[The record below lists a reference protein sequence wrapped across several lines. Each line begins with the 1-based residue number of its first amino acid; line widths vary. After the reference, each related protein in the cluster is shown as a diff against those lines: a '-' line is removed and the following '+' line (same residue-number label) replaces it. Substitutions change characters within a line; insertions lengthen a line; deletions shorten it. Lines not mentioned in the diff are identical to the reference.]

1 MPMTFPDMKS
11 LQQRAKQRGFRDAG
25 VAEFES
31 DYREAFA
38 KFMENVDR
46 VEAAEIRLG
55 VHSDFVREQDPAGM
69 LKAMGIDT
77 SDLFK

>member
-1 MPMTFPDMKS
+1 MPMSFPDMKS
-11 LQQRAKQRGFRDAG
+11 LQQRAKQRNFREAG
-25 VAEFES
+25 VAELEG

-55 VHSDFVREQDPAGM
+55 IHSDFVRENDPASM
-69 LKAMGIDT
+69 LKAMGINT
-77 SDLFK
+77 SDIFK

>member
-11 LQQRAKQRGFRDAG
+11 LQYRAKQRGFREAKDSETEAD
-25 VAEFES
+25 F
-31 DYREAFA
+31 REAFA
-38 KFMENVDR
+38 TFMEGVDR

-55 VHSDFVREQDPAGM
+55 IHSDFVRENDPAGM
-69 LKAMGIDT
+69 LKAMGINT